1 MLVKSLLRVR
11 IVMSFTAM
19 IIIVARLGTK
29 IRLLLLLCLP
39 EQRWERIIPQCWER
53 IVPLERI
60 RLRRV
65 LYRQLGRLRVWSIL
79 FSTGTGTVLLV
90 SLTPIRP
97 RTIRSN
103 RVVTMILI

>member
-39 EQRWERIIPQCWER
+39 EQRWERI
-53 IVPLERI
+53 VPLERI
-60 RLRRV
+60 RLCRL